1 MENEKEF
8 PKGIIFKKPR
18 DGAPDFVKGSLSFKV
33 DEFVEY
39 LQKNIKNGWVNL
51 DLKLSQGG
59 KLYLDLN
66 AGKKEEKTDTTV
78 VPAEG
83 MSIQF

>member
-8 PKGIIFKKPR
+8 PKGIIFKKPN

-39 LQKNIKNGWVNL
+39 LQKNVYKEWVNL
-51 DLKLSQGG
+51 DLKLSKSG
-59 KLYLDLN
+59 KLWLDLN
-66 AGKKEEKTDTTV
+66 DRKAREEATEPRKADTNI
-78 VPAEG
+78 P
-83 MSIQF
+83 F

>member
-8 PKGIIFKKPR
+8 PKGIIFKKPK

-33 DEFVEY
+33 DEFKEY
-39 LQKNIKNGWVNL
+39 LDKKVNNGWVNL
-51 DLKLSQGG
+51 DLKVSKGG

-66 AGKKEEKTDTTV
+66 DWKPEEKTEPVKRDTNI
-78 VPAEG
+78 P
-83 MSIQF
+83 F